1 MANRQFRL
9 IDLID
14 DMCDGKD
21 VFSQFV
27 RNVED
32 MMTYDVKVLTL
43 DDTIET
49 CLKMMQENKI
59 RHIPVVDTAA
69 EEKGERH
76 LVGIVSQRDVFRQIS
91 PYLGRVGEEDSDSK
105 ALKQPLTQIVT
116 RKPETVSP
124 ETKIQDMISIMVD
137 NRIDSIPVVL
147 DGDLVGIATSTDV
160 LKLFARVDAI
170 GQLCR
175 EKTEMEQ
182 SRRFVDLL
190 SGDSGHATLAL
201 PSVLRTVKD
210 VMTEQ
215 VVCLEERDN
224 LAKVIEVMQ
233 RGKFRHVPIVDKQ
246 KRLVGI
252 ISDRDVLHYL
262 PFHKNQRHLQ
272 AEVFRAGLFD
282 VDPNEPIMLQP
293 INRIMKRDITHA
305 PPDCSFHEAV
315 KMLQEM
321 NISCLPVTDD
331 EKQVLGIV
339 TVSDVMRGLLAAYGL
354 FEKSNA

>member
-1 MANRQFRL
+1 MVNRQFRL

-21 VFSQFV
+21 VFFQLV
-27 RNVED
+27 CNVKD

-91 PYLGRVGEEDSDSK
+91 PYLGKVGEEDSDSK

-124 ETKIQDMISIMVD
+124 QTKIQDMISIMVD

-147 DGDLVGIATSTDV
+147 DGDLVGIATSTDI

-170 GQLCR
+170 GQLCQ
-175 EKTEMEQ
+175 EKTETEQ
-182 SRRFVDLL
+182 RRRFVDLL
-190 SGDSGHATLAL
+190 SGDSGHAALAL
-201 PSVLRTVKD
+201 SSVLQTVKD
-210 VMTEQ
+210 IMTEQ
-215 VVCLEERDN
+215 VVCLAERDN
-224 LAKVIEVMQ
+224 LAKVMEVLQ
-233 RGKFRHVPIVDKQ
+233 VGRFRHVPIIDRQ
-246 KRLVGI
+246 KTIVGI
-252 ISDRDVLHYL
+252 ISDRDVLRYL
-262 PFHKNQRHLQ
+262 PFREAQRRPQ
-272 AEVFRAGLFD
+272 AKMFRNGLFD
-282 VDPNEPIMLQP
+282 VDPEELVIRQP
-293 INRIMKRDITHA
+293 TNRIMKRDVTHV

-331 EKQVLGIV
+331 EKKIIGIATV
-339 TVSDVMRGLLAAYGL
+339 TDVMRGLLAAYAL
-354 FEKSNA
+354 LEKAMA